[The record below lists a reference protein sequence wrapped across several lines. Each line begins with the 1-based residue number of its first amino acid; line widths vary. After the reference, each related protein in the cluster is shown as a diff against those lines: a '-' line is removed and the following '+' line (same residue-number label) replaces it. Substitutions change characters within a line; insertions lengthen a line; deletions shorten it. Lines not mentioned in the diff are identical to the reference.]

1 MSATIILVSLALSTS
16 LSAQGITTFDAPGAG
31 TAPGQDPN
39 AWMNIALNG
48 AVAGFSLEP
57 NNVVHGF
64 VREAYGARWAC
75 PNPPDSNS
83 LPTDAAT

>member
-39 AWMNIALNG
+39 AWMSIALNG
-48 AVAGFSLEP
+48 AVAGFSLDP
-57 NNVVHGF
+57 NNVIHGF
-64 VREAYGARWAC
+64 VREAYGGALGLFKSTRQ
-75 PNPPDSNS
+75 
-83 LPTDAAT
+83 